1 MKAVIFLVLPLSATY
16 PSRHFDKLGLPLV
29 FMKTLGIR
37 KFIHVETAKIIAS
50 RLEAMAIFSEYF
62 DHLAFGTWKVFFSV
76 FQPRLQPVGLEMTRY
91 TAN

>member
-1 MKAVIFLVLPLSATY
+1 
-16 PSRHFDKLGLPLV
+16 
-29 FMKTLGIR
+29 MKTLGIR

-50 RLEAMAIFSEYF
+50 RLEAMAIGLEAVAIRLENRATFKRITFSEYF